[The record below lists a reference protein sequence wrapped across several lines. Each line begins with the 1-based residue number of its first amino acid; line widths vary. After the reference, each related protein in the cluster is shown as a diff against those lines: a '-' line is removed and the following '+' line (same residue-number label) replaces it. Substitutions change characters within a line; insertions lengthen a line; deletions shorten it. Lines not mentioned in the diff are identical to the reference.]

1 MHDPLQGSARLTG
14 SCVPGPAARSTTPVV
29 VSGRPVTI
37 PSLPRCQ
44 QLRVSTHPTL
54 RPATSG
60 NGRHHFLRDPSPATA
75 VPFLLQGLLSSRRV
89 VEQRTAHLRAVLGQP
104 SSKIEMSIS
113 KTPSGAVSLP
123 ASSALIVHRHGVL
136 AIRVLLIAS
145 RAICCPHYI
154 SLSLSL
160 ALSLSAR
167 AEVGRPV
174 NAFLHYPSTTRT
186 AANASIEISPAI
198 ALALGRK
205 SRRNHSNPL
214 PQSYLDSIQP
224 SVNHRRPEEYE
235 TNSYQLQRMAS
246 EGYYIHSDSIPVCTT
261 AAEE

>member
-75 VPFLLQGLLSSRRV
+75 VPFLLQGFLSSRRV

-104 SSKIEMSIS
+104 SSKIELSIS

-160 ALSLSAR
+160 ALSLCPGRSRATCERLPALPEHNPYSCKRVHRDQSRHRPCSRPKEPTKSQQSSATVLPR
-167 AEVGRPV
+167 FYPTFCESPSAGRI
-174 NAFLHYPSTTRT
+174 RD
-186 AANASIEISPAI
+186 
-198 ALALGRK
+198 K
-205 SRRNHSNPL
+205 
-214 PQSYLDSIQP
+214 
-224 SVNHRRPEEYE
+224 
-235 TNSYQLQRMAS
+235 
-246 EGYYIHSDSIPVCTT
+246 
-261 AAEE
+261 